1 MRRTSV
7 GTWKRFLLLVI
18 DIVVDETLFSICY
31 QLTTPKCARN
41 VLKMSIIMF
50 LASDGPPESQY
61 RSLSNAETTKPFR
74 GASVDWIEFGEFD
87 ALRQGL
93 IKHVHSTF
101 HCEIVQTQSKRVKVN
116 NECGIKWIDINCA
129 CIVSL
134 IDEAL
139 KAALNLPSA
148 QLIMYRCCHQTTAI
162 STLPQ
167 CPRDSKLCCIAKR
180 CKLIFKLAWTN
191 IKRGY
196 KSKPQYESA
205 LAVYIESILG
215 DTSYS
220 SI

>member
-1 MRRTSV
+1 M
-7 GTWKRFLLLVI
+7 KLYFLFVI
-18 DIVVDETLFSICY
+18 NS
-31 QLTTPKCARN
+31 QHRN
-41 VLKMSIIMF
+41 VPEMCWRCQSLCF
-50 LASDGPPESQY
+50 LPPTAL
-61 RSLSNAETTKPFR
+61 RSLNIDHWAMLERQKPFR